1 MISLAETILRGDR
14 LALARLLTQVEN
26 DTADGRAAL
35 DALFPHTGKAYLIG
49 VTGAPGTGKSSLVNQ
64 LALHFRKQNQRVA
77 IVAVDPSSP
86 FTGGAV
92 LGDRVRMK
100 DLSGDQ
106 GVFIRSMASRG
117 SIGGLARATANVVQV
132 FDAAGYEI
140 IMIET
145 VGAGQ
150 SEVDI
155 AKLAHTTLVVEAPG
169 LGDDIQ
175 TIKAGI
181 LEIADIIVVN
191 KADRPGIENTEK
203 ALKTMLELAHPTQRV
218 FMHHGALT
226 PALLPIGEG
235 KKVRDDETNIWIP
248 PLQRTIAT
256 DGKGIDELAQ
266 HIAKHGEYLRLSGDW
281 AIRERARLESELDAA
296 LQSALMNQ
304 FRERVSEDQYNKI
317 MDQVFERS
325 LSPSEA
331 VKALMNGKTSPQ
343 PSPTRRGRKN

>member
-175 TIKAGI
+175 AIKAGI